1 MGLIAGFVLSLSIL
15 FVGTVARA
23 AAYLDPG
30 SGSFFIQLLVAGLMG
45 ALFLI
50 GAYWKRV
57 KNFFLKMFGRSIET
71 NDGDDGE

>member
-1 MGLIAGFVLSLSIL
+1 MSFNAGFVLFL
-15 FVGTVARA
+15 FIPLFGGVARA
-23 AAYLDPG
+23 SAYLDPG

-57 KNFFLKMFGRSIET
+57 KNFVLRMFGRSVES

>member
-1 MGLIAGFVLSLSIL
+1 MGMFIGLIHLLSNPLS
-15 FVGTVARA
+15 GGVARA
-23 AAYLDPG
+23 VAYLDPG

-57 KNFFLKMFGRSIET
+57 KTFFLRMFGRSVES
-71 NDGDDGE
+71 NEGDDSE